1 MTNFIQNFRRSI
13 RRKLGYPEVSILVL
27 GDNNPSTRNRVL
39 LIKSETS
46 LNEYIID
53 SSLVE
58 LPYALNFKFKHN
70 LFVPFEGLVYFI
82 DSTKEEMIKHE
93 RNFLWEKIIWNSET
107 QNLPIAI
114 CAYNSNLQGALSRG
128 ELIENLSLIRLT
140 DRLWNLFETP
150 DVPTILDALKWMK
163 RVIHIG
169 HVKSWEEKEKLL
181 SKIKPVEIQITT
193 EEEENDL
200 DM

>member
-1 MTNFIQNFRRSI
+1 MTNFIQNFRYSI
-13 RRKLGYPEVSILVL
+13 RRRLGYPEVSILAL
-27 GDNNPSTRNRVL
+27 GDNNPATRNRVL
-39 LIKSETS
+39 LIKSQTS
-46 LNEYIID
+46 LNDYIID

-58 LPYALNFKFKHN
+58 LPCALNFKFKYN
-70 LFVPFEGLVYFI
+70 LFVPFEGLLYFI
-82 DSTKEEMIKHE
+82 DATKEEMIKHE
-93 RNFLWEKIIWNSET
+93 RNFFWEKIIWNAET
-107 QNLPIAI
+107 QNLPIAL
-114 CAYNSNLQGALSRG
+114 CAYNTNLQGALSRG

-150 DVPTILDALKWMK
+150 DIPSMLEALKWLK

-193 EEEENDL
+193 EEENDI
-200 DM
+200 DI

>member
-1 MTNFIQNFRRSI
+1 MTNFIQNFRRSL
-13 RRKLGYPEVSILVL
+13 RRKLGYPEVSILIL
-27 GDNNPSTRNRVL
+27 GDNNPATRNRSL
-39 LIKSETS
+39 LIRSETS
-46 LNEYIID
+46 LNEFIID

-58 LPYALNFKFKHN
+58 LPYTLNFQFKYN
-70 LFVPFEGLVYFI
+70 QFVPFEGLLYLI
-82 DSTKEEMIKHE
+82 DATKEEMIKHE
-93 RNFLWEKIIWNSET
+93 RNFLWEKIVWNAEA
-107 QNLPIAI
+107 QNLPIAL

-150 DVPTILDALKWMK
+150 DIPSILEALNWLKK
-163 RVIHIG
+163 VIHIG

-193 EEEENDL
+193 EEENNL
-200 DM
+200 DI

>member
-1 MTNFIQNFRRSI
+1 MTNFIQNFRRLI

-27 GDNNPSTRNRVL
+27 GDDNPATRNRAL
-39 LIKSETS
+39 LTKSETS
-46 LNEYIID
+46 LNEFIVD

-70 LFVPFEGLVYFI
+70 QFIPFEGLLYFI

-93 RNFLWEKIIWNSET
+93 RNFLWEKIVWNAET
-107 QNLPIAI
+107 KNLPIAL
-114 CAYNSNLQGALSRG
+114 CAYNTNLQGALSRG

-150 DVPTILDALKWMK
+150 DVPSVLEALKWLK
-163 RVIHIG
+163 KVIHIG
-169 HVKSWEEKEKLL
+169 YVKSWEEKEKLL
-181 SKIKPVEIQITT
+181 LKIKPVEIQITT
-193 EEEENDL
+193 EEENDL
-200 DM
+200 DI

>member
-27 GDNNPSTRNRVL
+27 GDNNPSTRNRAL

-46 LNEYIID
+46 LNEFIID

-58 LPYALNFKFKHN
+58 LPYGLNFKFKHN
-70 LFVPFEGLVYFI
+70 QFIPFEGLLYFI

-93 RNFLWEKIIWNSET
+93 RNFLWEKIVWNAET
-107 QNLPIAI
+107 QNIPIAL

-128 ELIENLSLIRLT
+128 ELIEYLSLIRLT
-140 DRLWNLFETP
+140 DRLWNLFEIP
-150 DVPTILDALKWMK
+150 DMPSIHEALQWLKK
-163 RVIHIG
+163 VVYIG
-169 HVKSWEEKEKLL
+169 YVKSWEEKEKLL
-181 SKIKPVEIQITT
+181 LKIKPVEIQITT
-193 EEEENDL
+193 EEENDQ
-200 DM
+200 DI

>member
-1 MTNFIQNFRRSI
+1 MTNFIQNFRHSI
-13 RRKLGYPEVSILVL
+13 RRKLGYPEVTILFL
-27 GDNNPSTRNRVL
+27 GDNNPSTRNRTL

-46 LNEYIID
+46 LREFIID

-58 LPYALNFKFKHN
+58 LPYALNFKFKYN
-70 LFVPFEGLVYFI
+70 QFVPFEGLLYFI

-93 RNFLWEKIIWNSET
+93 RNFLWEKIVWNAET
-107 QNLPIAI
+107 QNLPMAI

-150 DVPTILDALKWMK
+150 DIPSILEAMKWLKK
-163 RVIHIG
+163 VIHIG
-169 HVKSWEEKEKLL
+169 YVKSWEEKEKLL

-193 EEEENDL
+193 EEENDL
-200 DM
+200 DI

>member
-27 GDNNPSTRNRVL
+27 GDNNPATRNRAL

-46 LNEYIID
+46 LNEFIID
-53 SSLVE
+53 SYLVE

-70 LFVPFEGLVYFI
+70 QFIPFEGILYLI

-93 RNFLWEKIIWNSET
+93 RNFLWEKIVWNPET

-114 CAYNSNLQGALSRG
+114 CAYNSNLLGALSRG

-150 DVPTILDALKWMK
+150 DVSSILEALVWLKK
-163 RVIHIG
+163 VIHIG

-193 EEEENDL
+193 EEENDL
-200 DM
+200 DI